1 MAKRSIFDLVKQSG
15 LYALGNVAIKLSG
28 LFLAPLYLNSS
39 ILSVKAYGQF
49 ATLYVFAQICIIV
62 AGLGLGNGLLRYVGR
77 DERAGEKEALP
88 FTAVAAS
95 IGLAGVFWL
104 ILQSFAAPLAG
115 YFLDD
120 AGAGQVIIFLGIYI
134 GCKIIAAVPMMLLR
148 IQERPGVYVLVIV
161 LEMLVLIG
169 GVYFFLAT
177 QQRGIEG
184 IYMAYACASGL
195 QVLVLL
201 GALLASIKWQFK
213 AALLK
218 PLLTYGGPL
227 IFMGLAGL
235 VLNAGDRFLLK
246 ELASDE
252 IVAMYEWAARLS
264 GVLNLFVVQS
274 FQLAFTILGLKT
286 LGSGD
291 LSLHRRAF
299 RHFSIWAAW
308 FVLGIALLSYDLT
321 ALLGKVGVDA
331 YYLESTILVF
341 PLALGA
347 MLYGVFVVINN
358 IFFATNKTHLISWM
372 VSVAAVLN
380 IVLNLALI
388 PYSGAYGA
396 AAATV
401 LSYGILV
408 FFANRLARKEI
419 DIQYK
424 WTTFASVLGI
434 VTVLFA
440 AGLMTQ
446 ELTLWPRL
454 ITRVLLILSYFPLLF
469 LFRIYRSDEVSTGIQ
484 FIKEKIGW
492 T

>member
-1 MAKRSIFDLVKQSG
+1 MAKRSIFDLIKQSG

-39 ILSVKAYGQF
+39 ILTVKAYGQF
-49 ATLYVFAQICIIV
+49 ATLYVFAQICVIV

-77 DERAGEKEALP
+77 EEKAGEQAALP
-88 FTAVAAS
+88 FTAVIAS
-95 IGLAGVFWL
+95 IGCAGLFWL
-104 ILQSFAAPLAG
+104 VLRYFSEPLAA
-115 YFLDD
+115 YFLDSTAD
-120 AGAGQVIIFLGIYI
+120 YPVILFLGIYI

-169 GVYFFLAT
+169 GVYYFLAS

-195 QVLVLL
+195 QVVVLL
-201 GALLASIKWQFK
+201 TALLARIKWQFK
-213 AALLK
+213 GALLR
-218 PLLTYGGPL
+218 PLLAYGGPL

-299 RHFSIWAAW
+299 RHFSIWAAF
-308 FVLGIALLSYDLT
+308 FVLGIALLAFDLT
-321 ALLGKVGVDA
+321 AALGRIGVDA

-341 PLALGA
+341 PLSLGA

-372 VSVAAVLN
+372 VSLAAVLN
-380 IVLNLALI
+380 ILLNLALI
-388 PYSGAYGA
+388 PYTGAYGA

-408 FFANRLARKEI
+408 ILANRLARKEI
-419 DIQYK
+419 EIQYR
-424 WTTFASVLGI
+424 WSTFGIVLCI

-440 AGLMTQ
+440 IGLMTQ
-446 ELTLWPRL
+446 EFSLWPR
-454 ITRVLLILSYFPLLF
+454 IIARVLLILLYFPLLF
-469 LFRIYRSDEVSTGIQ
+469 VFKLYRREEITAGWQ
-484 FIKEKIGW
+484 FVKQKMGR

>member
-1 MAKRSIFDLVKQSG
+1 MAKRSIFDLIKQSG

-49 ATLYVFAQICIIV
+49 ATLFVFAQICIIV

-77 DERAGEKEALP
+77 DERAGEQEALP
-88 FTAVAAS
+88 FTAVVAS
-95 IGLAGVFWL
+95 IGFAGLFWL
-104 ILQSFAAPLAG
+104 ILQFFAEPLAS

-120 AGAGQVIIFLGIYI
+120 TGAGHVILFLGIYI
-134 GCKIIAAVPMMLLR
+134 GCKVIAAVPMMLLR
-148 IQERPGVYVLVIV
+148 IQERPGVYVLVIM
-161 LEMLVLIG
+161 LEMVVLIG
-169 GVYFFLAT
+169 GVYVFLAA

-195 QVLVLL
+195 QVFVLL
-201 GALLASIKWQFK
+201 VALLSSIKWQFK
-213 AALLK
+213 VGLLR
-218 PLLTYGGPL
+218 PLLAYGGPL

-252 IVAMYEWAARLS
+252 TVAMYEWAARLS

-308 FVLGIALLSYDLT
+308 FVLGIALLAFDLT
-321 ALLGKVGVDA
+321 AALGRIGVDA

-372 VSVAAVLN
+372 VSIAAVLN
-380 IVLNLALI
+380 VLLNLALI
-388 PYSGAYGA
+388 PTTGAYGA

-408 FFANRLARKEI
+408 FLANRLAGKEI
-419 DIQYK
+419 DIQYR
-424 WTTFASVLGI
+424 WSTFAIVLGI
-434 VTVLFA
+434 VTCLFVL
-440 AGLMTQ
+440 GLLTQ
-446 ELTLWPRL
+446 EFALVPR
-454 ITRVLLILSYFPLLF
+454 IFARVLLILTYFPLLF
-469 LFRIYRSDEVSTGIQ
+469 LFRLYSRDEIAQGWQ

>member
-1 MAKRSIFDLVKQSG
+1 MAKRSIFDLIKQSG

-49 ATLYVFAQICIIV
+49 ATLFVFAQICIIV

-77 DERAGEKEALP
+77 DERAGEQAALP
-88 FTAVAAS
+88 FTAVVAS
-95 IGLAGVFWL
+95 IGFAGVFWL
-104 ILQSFAAPLAG
+104 ILQFFAEPLAG

-120 AGAGQVIIFLGIYI
+120 AGAAHVIRFLGIYI
-134 GCKIIAAVPMMLLR
+134 GCKVIAAVPMMLLR

-169 GVYFFLAT
+169 GVYFFLAS

-201 GALLASIKWQFK
+201 VALLSSIKWQFQ
-213 AALLK
+213 AALLR

-252 IVAMYEWAARLS
+252 TVAMYEWAARLS

-308 FVLGIALLSYDLT
+308 FVLGIALLAFDLT
-321 ALLGKVGVDA
+321 AALGRVGVDA

-372 VSVAAVLN
+372 VTIAAVLN
-380 IVLNLALI
+380 IILNVALI
-388 PYSGAYGA
+388 PHTGAYGA

-401 LSYGILV
+401 LSYGVLV
-408 FFANRLARKEI
+408 FLANRLARKEI
-419 DIQYK
+419 DIQYS
-424 WTTFASVLGI
+424 WVTFAVVLVI

-440 AGLMTQ
+440 VGLLTQ
-446 ELTLWPRL
+446 EFALVPR
-454 ITRVLLILSYFPLLF
+454 IIARVLLILSYFPLLF
-469 LFRIYRSDEVSTGIQ
+469 LFRLYRRDEVSAGWR
-484 FIKEKIGW
+484 FIKAKLGW